1 MSFNPNSYSPAAMA
15 RVRMG
20 RRRYPYPFGSPMPIA
35 PPSARLAA
43 AIVVL
48 N

>member
-20 RRRYPYPFGSPMPIA
+20 WRRYLRPFGSPTPIA
-35 PPSARLAA
+35 PPSAGLAA

>member
-1 MSFNPNSYSPAAMA
+1 MT

-20 RRRYPYPFGSPMPIA
+20 RRRYLHPFGSPTPIA
-35 PPSARLAA
+35 PPSAGLAA